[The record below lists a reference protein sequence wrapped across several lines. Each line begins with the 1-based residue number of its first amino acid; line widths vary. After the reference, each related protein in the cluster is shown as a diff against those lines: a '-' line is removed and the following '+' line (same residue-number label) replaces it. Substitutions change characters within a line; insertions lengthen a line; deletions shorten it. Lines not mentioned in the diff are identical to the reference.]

1 MNTDHIFG
9 IPTVLATP
17 LITAISAI
25 LAVVF
30 TNYFAIR
37 RLRKEMISSLEKEK
51 YNRTLNACQNGWKL
65 LRFTT
70 DIENPDAILIWK
82 RDKTT
87 KTDQFYF
94 RKDRAELF
102 IKQLSLFF
110 YEEGHGVFLP
120 GSVRPLLFEYRSIIY
135 GLILSEKNNTADE
148 ILINNEKMVER
159 MKTVHQNLIKTL
171 RNHVKADDN
180 GLPQS

>member
-51 YNRTLNACQNGWKL
+51 YNRTLNACQTAGN
-65 LRFTT
+65 
-70 DIENPDAILIWK
+70 
-82 RDKTT
+82 
-87 KTDQFYF
+87 YF
-94 RKDRAELF
+94 DLPPTLKIPMLF
-102 IKQLSLFF
+102 
-110 YEEGHGVFLP
+110 
-120 GSVRPLLFEYRSIIY
+120 
-135 GLILSEKNNTADE
+135 
-148 ILINNEKMVER
+148 
-159 MKTVHQNLIKTL
+159 
-171 RNHVKADDN
+171 
-180 GLPQS
+180 